1 MVARARNRSA
11 IYQLYCESLAEA
23 SRVMNLNDWGEAE
36 AFLEHFV
43 YVPRASDRLGEDTWR
58 DARLLRDR

>member
-1 MVARARNRSA
+1 
-11 IYQLYCESLAEA
+11 
-23 SRVMNLNDWGEAE
+23 MNLNDWGEAE